1 MAVPITNPE
10 TSFMTQFIGVAAI
23 GVFVVLSTSA
33 VWLVLKYTVGIRCS
47 EEDEYRGLDVS
58 EIGMEAYP
66 DFQTVHL
73 GGMGSPAPGIG
84 DYPAAARVAKPV
96 TQN

>member
-1 MAVPITNPE
+1 MAVPFTDGE
-10 TSFMTQFIGVAAI
+10 ASFLTQFIGVAAT
-23 GVFVVLSTSA
+23 GAFVMITSA
-33 VWLVLKYTVGIRCS
+33 IVWLVLKYTIGIRVS
-47 EEDEYRGLDVS
+47 EEDEYRGLDIS

-73 GGMGSPAPGIG
+73 GGMGSPAPGLG
-84 DYPAAARVAKPV
+84 DAPSAARVAKPV